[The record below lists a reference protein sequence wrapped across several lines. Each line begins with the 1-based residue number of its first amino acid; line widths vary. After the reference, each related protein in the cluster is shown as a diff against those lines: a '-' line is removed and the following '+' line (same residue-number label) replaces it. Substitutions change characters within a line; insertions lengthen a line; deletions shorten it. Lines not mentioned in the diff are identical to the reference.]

1 MNCSYRGKNDNKIIM
16 ITTKTNT
23 GIRKKKNKYTG
34 RRRTTKR
41 TRRWTR
47 NKRRTSTRR
56 LKIRKTRVRRRNKR
70 KATTL
75 G

>member
-1 MNCSYRGKNDNKIIM
+1 MNCSYRGKNDNKILL

-34 RRRTTKR
+34 RRTTKR